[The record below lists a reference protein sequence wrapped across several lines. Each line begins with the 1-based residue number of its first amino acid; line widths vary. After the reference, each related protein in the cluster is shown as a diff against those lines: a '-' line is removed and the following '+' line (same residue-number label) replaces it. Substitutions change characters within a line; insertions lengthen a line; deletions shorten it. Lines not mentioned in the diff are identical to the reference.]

1 MKVVNSSVAPGMM
14 PRSMKF
20 ITLISVSARMNSSG
34 SEVLYIFTGLRLG
47 ERCGEGRRVRE

>member
-1 MKVVNSSVAPGMM
+1 MM

-34 SEVLYIFTGLRLG
+34 PEVLYIFTGLRLG